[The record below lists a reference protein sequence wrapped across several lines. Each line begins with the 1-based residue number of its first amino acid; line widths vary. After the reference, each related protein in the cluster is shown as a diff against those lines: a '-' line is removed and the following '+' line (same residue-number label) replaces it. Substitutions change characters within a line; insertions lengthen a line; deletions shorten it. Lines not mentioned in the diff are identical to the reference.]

1 MDEGFEQFVRDRLR
15 KLGKG
20 YERTRRAYTEGKGEA
35 ESPPGEGSLPVDEA
49 GRAKLVCR
57 RYAEKARGRAR
68 RGGEASLF
76 RSGPHRLCRLCGGYS
91 RRADRNVGRTT
102 ELGDSYSPERRTRT
116 SPSSVTPINSG
127 S

>member
-35 ESPPGEGSLPVDEA
+35 DGSPGEGSLPVDEA

-57 RYAEKARGRAR
+57 RYAEKRAVELDSEGKPACFDPDHTDCVGCVEDIQDGVIETWDDPRGRQ
-68 RGGEASLF
+68 
-76 RSGPHRLCRLCGGYS
+76 
-91 RRADRNVGRTT
+91 
-102 ELGDSYSPERRTRT
+102 
-116 SPSSVTPINSG
+116 
-127 S
+127 